1 MTPKTKIKLL
11 LPILGI
17 RQMKAKKLAKKIKK
31 WANEPDRY
39 PEDFKNTYIIKKAKK
54 FAKLLNVELEVQGFD
69 KLPKHPVVLAPN
81 HASSFDPA
89 LIMMALENPLAGE
102 AYDDHKAVF
111 IAKDDLKK
119 NKKFAAYANI
129 LNTFYIDR
137 KNPRQA
143 IEVLNEMVDHAKK
156 EKKHLVIFPE
166 GTRSQ
171 DGNINEFKGGAF
183 KIAKQAFLPVIPV
196 TINNALSITDLN
208 RKGKLKVQVIFH
220 DEIKPMSFMT
230 SENKYIAQR
239 VQKVVESSWVKPEGK
254 RSEEES
260 KLA

>member
-1 MTPKTKIKLL
+1 MTPKLKIKLL

-17 RQMKAKKLAKKIKK
+17 RQFKAKRLAKKIKK
-31 WANEPDRY
+31 WANEPERY
-39 PEDFKNTYIIKKAKK
+39 PVAWKNEYIIKKAKQ
-54 FAKLLNVELEVQGFD
+54 FAKLLNVDLEVKGFD

-89 LIMMALENPLAGE
+89 LIMMALENPVAGE
-102 AYDDHKAVF
+102 DYEDHKAVF

-166 GTRSQ
+166 GTRSK